1 MTYVVSVLLI
11 DLFSTMIPFPRWVTR
26 HAIFSYVFL
35 NAKLIAEG
43 VTGKWKS
50 IKTGCNGKKPADGK
64 PGWESS
70 WIGVELVK
78 GVTLFVS
85 MWGNVEV

>member
-1 MTYVVSVLLI
+1 M
-11 DLFSTMIPFPRWVTR
+11 
-26 HAIFSYVFL
+26 
-35 NAKLIAEG
+35 
-43 VTGKWKS
+43 
-50 IKTGCNGKKPADGK
+50 GCNGKKPADGK

-78 GVTLFVS
+78 AVTLFVS